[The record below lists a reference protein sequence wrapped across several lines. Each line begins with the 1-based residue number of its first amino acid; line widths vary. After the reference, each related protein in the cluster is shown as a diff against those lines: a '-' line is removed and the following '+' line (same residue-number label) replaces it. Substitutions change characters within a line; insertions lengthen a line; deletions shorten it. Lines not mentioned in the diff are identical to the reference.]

1 MAQSGRTQGNAQPGK
16 KRSALV
22 AGAGA
27 AIVASAIVL
36 IMTMSGQSPTPATD
50 IAASENAPQCK
61 NVLRQLV
68 VSTNGGSGTVRLR
81 EGSYLSAPITL
92 GTTPQTVTFPIPRSE
107 TVSPSE
113 VIVIEGDATNVVLTS
128 PVTSWHKEFDSVHGA
143 SAFETR
149 WSPSKKC

>member
-1 MAQSGRTQGNAQPGK
+1 MAKSGQTQRNTPPGK
-16 KRSALV
+16 KS
-22 AGAGA
+22 
-27 AIVASAIVL
+27 AIVAGLGAAVVASAVVL
-36 IMTMSGQSPTPATD
+36 IMSMSSQSPTPATVT
-50 IAASENAPQCK
+50 AASDSSPQCK

-81 EGSYLSAPITL
+81 EGNYLSAPITL
-92 GTTPQTVTFPIPRSE
+92 GAVPQTVTFPIPRSE

-128 PVTSWHKEFDSVHGA
+128 PLTSWRKAFDSVHGA

-149 WSPSKKC
+149 WSPSKNC

>member
-1 MAQSGRTQGNAQPGK
+1 MAPSSQARGSAQSGK
-16 KRSALV
+16 KRSAIV
-22 AGAGA
+22 AGVGA
-27 AIVASAIVL
+27 AIVASTIVL
-36 IMTMSGQSPTPATD
+36 MLMSGQSPTPATD
-50 IAASENAPQCK
+50 TAASDNAPQCK

-92 GTTPQTVTFPIPRSE
+92 GAGPQTVTFPIPRSE

-128 PVTSWHKEFDSVHGA
+128 PITSWQKAFESVHGA
-143 SAFETR
+143 TAFETR
-149 WSPSKKC
+149 WSPSKNC